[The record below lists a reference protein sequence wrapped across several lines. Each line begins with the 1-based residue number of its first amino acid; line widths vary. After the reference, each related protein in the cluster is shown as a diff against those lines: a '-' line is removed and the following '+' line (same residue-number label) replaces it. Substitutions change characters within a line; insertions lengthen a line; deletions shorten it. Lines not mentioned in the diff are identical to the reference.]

1 MATLTNK
8 TSLTSKMTNPTVRK
22 LEKYCTNAYEGEVSS
37 YKGIAAR
44 TVFYLIIM
52 AAGVGAY
59 FYLHQAYGDT
69 ENGAKMKVLVLLG
82 ALVVSLVSGLIAS
95 FAPRTCVVSGTIYS
109 AAMGYL
115 LTFISMSYAQQYKG
129 IVMEA
134 IILTILTVAAMAF
147 LYSTG
152 KVRVTDKF
160 RTILCT
166 LLIVSILGGI
176 VFALLSTLA
185 PSSSITKA
193 IISVNNGPLGI
204 VIAIGGVVLAALFLL
219 CDFDTIQ
226 QTVERGL
233 PKKYE
238 WYAAYGLV
246 AGVIYLYLKI
256 LQLLA
261 RLQSENN

>member
-1 MATLTNK
+1 MASFTNR
-8 TSLTSKMTNPTVRK
+8 MTNPTVRK
-22 LEKYCTNAYEGEVSS
+22 LDKYCANVYEEDAAS
-37 YKGIAAR
+37 YRGIAAR

-59 FYLHQAYGDT
+59 FYLHNAYGNS
-69 ENGAKMKVLVLLG
+69 ENGIRMQITVLLG
-82 ALVVSLVSGLIAS
+82 ALVVSLVSGLVAS

-109 AAMGYL
+109 ASMGYL
-115 LTFISMSYAQQYKG
+115 LTFISMTYAQQYKG

-152 KVRVTDKF
+152 KVRVTDRF

-166 LLIVSILGGI
+166 VLIVSILGGI
-176 VFALLSTLA
+176 IFALLSTFA
-185 PSSSITKA
+185 PSSAITKA
-193 IISVNNGPLGI
+193 IVSVNNGPLGI
-204 VIAIGGVVLAALFLL
+204 VIAVGGVVLAALFLL

-256 LQLLA
+256 LQLLE
-261 RLQSENN
+261 RMQSKSN